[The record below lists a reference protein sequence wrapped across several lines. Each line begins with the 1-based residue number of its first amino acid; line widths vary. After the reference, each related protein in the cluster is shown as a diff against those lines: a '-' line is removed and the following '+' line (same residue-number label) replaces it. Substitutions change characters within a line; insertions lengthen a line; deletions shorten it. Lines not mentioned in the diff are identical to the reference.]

1 MKRVATA
8 LALLALL
15 ALPNAASAET
25 ISVKS
30 LGVGTYNFAAKYNN
44 GSYSYSYGYYAGQL
58 GLTRQSTGEQYV
70 AYCLDFFNY
79 LTATEDMQL
88 LDIHQYP
95 TGGTAPAPPHAQA
108 GVGNRIAWLL
118 NQWNPGIAANDAAG
132 ALQLALWEVAYEV
145 PTAGYSL
152 TSGWFQ
158 AKPNA
163 AVLGETQR
171 LFSLLAQTPD
181 ANGGGIWFNGI
192 GRSVNAQD
200 FGTPAPVPEPASMV
214 LLGSGLLG
222 MAGAI
227 KRRARR

>member
-1 MKRVATA
+1 MKRLVVA
-8 LALLALL
+8 LAVLALI
-15 ALPNAASAET
+15 PVAASAEP

-44 GSYSYSYGYYAGQL
+44 GSYSYNYGYYAGQL
-58 GLTRQSTGEQYV
+58 GLTRQATGEQYV

-95 TGGTAPAPPHAQA
+95 TGGAAPAPPHAQP
-108 GVGNRIAWLL
+108 GIGSKIGWML
-118 NQWNPGIAANDAAG
+118 NQWNPAIAANDAAG
-132 ALQLALWEVAYEV
+132 ALQLALWEVAYEA

-152 TSGWFQ
+152 TNGWFR
-158 AKPNA
+158 ATPNA

-171 LFSLLAQTPD
+171 LFSLLAQTQD

-200 FGTPAPVPEPASMV
+200 FGTPVPAPEPASML
-214 LLGSGLLG
+214 LLGSGLIG
-222 MAGAI
+222 MAGAL